1 MHLAFAGSVRSS
13 TRPVETRQNVGCWRV
28 RITSKSFVSQLMLHV
43 LGMFP
48 TGAQSGE
55 PPPATAGIREQY
67 CGVRLQTPVPTMY
80 SQCACTWRLLVLVS
94 LMIVSRVPSAITFG
108 QITTE
113 PGRSDTTSAPARVP
127 HSAMAAST
135 TPRLNS
141 QGIRFCTPIARLLSV
156 TAPFAHQGPEHSPM
170 N

>member
-80 SQCACTWRLLVLVS
+80 SQCACTWRLHVLLNFMTVS
-94 LMIVSRVPSAITFG
+94 QELFEITESESN
-108 QITTE
+108 TK
-113 PGRSDTTSAPARVP
+113 PG
-127 HSAMAAST
+127 
-135 TPRLNS
+135 
-141 QGIRFCTPIARLLSV
+141 
-156 TAPFAHQGPEHSPM
+156 
-170 N
+170 